1 MINQQDNT
9 PAGFKE
15 GLTEFVAIDGEVFFF
30 QDKKMVDFRFLSI
43 DKLSLIREDMEA
55 NFSAMRA
62 FENLGIIDPIE
73 MLKQYL
79 ICNFGNF
86 DNRADITPEGILVK
100 EHVTC
105 SARGNCKYEG
115 ILCQHFFPA
124 PNGNL
129 TPREIE
135 IMKMIAS
142 DLPDKCIAYKLGIE
156 VTTMATH
163 RKHIEQKIGCATK
176 VGITRFACENN
187 IL

>member
-9 PAGFKE
+9 PAGFKV
-15 GLTEFVAIDGEVFFF
+15 GLTEFVAIDGDVFFF
-30 QDKKMVDFRFLSI
+30 QDRQMVDFRMLPTDRLNLVRI
-43 DKLSLIREDMEA
+43 DMESNPA
-55 NFSAMRA
+55 AMVA
-62 FENLGIIDPIE
+62 FENIGITDPAE

-86 DNRADITPEGILVK
+86 DNRADITEDGILIK

-105 SARGNCKYEG
+105 SARGNCKHEG
-115 ILCQHFFPA
+115 TLCQHFFPA

-129 TPREIE
+129 TQREIE
-135 IMKMIAS
+135 IVKMIAT
-142 DLPDKCIAYKLGIE
+142 DQPDKIIAYRLGIE

-176 VGITRFACENN
+176 VGITRFACEHN